1 MWLIWIAFL
10 IASFLLGSVP
20 SAYMIVKWRTGKDI
34 RELGS
39 GNVGATNAVRAVGK
53 LGYLSFVFDV
63 LKGFLPVFLASRY
76 VGYPLAAACGLAA
89 LLGHFFPPWLHFR
102 GGKGVSTAA
111 GIYFALAPLICLLGL
126 GLWFIL
132 VLAFGY
138 VSLASCVVLCCG
150 ALVTLIMGD
159 APFACFWIFSMT
171 AVLVSLRHSGNFRRL
186 AAGTERRSKIW
197 LPNLLKKI

>member
-1 MWLIWIAFL
+1 MRLAPMWVLFRSIPDESQQENADKQL
-10 IASFLLGSVP
+10 PPQVSDSDL
-20 SAYMIVKWRTGKDI
+20 
-34 RELGS
+34 ELC
-39 GNVGATNAVRAVGK
+39 R
-53 LGYLSFVFDV
+53 LSFVFDV

-171 AVLVSLRHSGNFRRL
+171 AVLVTLRHSGNFRRL

>member
-63 LKGFLPVFLASRY
+63 LKGFLPVFLASRWF
-76 VGYPLAAACGLAA
+76 GYPLAAACGLCA
-89 LLGHFFPPWLHFR
+89 LLGHFFPPWLQFR

-111 GIYFALAPLICLLGL
+111 GIYLALAPLTCLLGVGVWL
-126 GLWFIL
+126 IM

-138 VSLASCVVLCCG
+138 VSLASCTVLCLG
-150 ALVTLIMGD
+150 PIVILAAGSH
-159 APFACFWIFSMT
+159 PFACFWIFCMI
-171 AVLVSLRHSGNFRRL
+171 AALVTLRHSSNFRRL
-186 AAGTERRSKIW
+186 LTGTERRSKFW

>member
-89 LLGHFFPPWLHFR
+89 LLGHFFPPWLQFR

-111 GIYFALAPLICLLGL
+111 GIYLALAPLTCLLGVGVWL
-126 GLWFIL
+126 IM

-138 VSLASCVVLCCG
+138 VSLASCTVLCLG
-150 ALVTLIMGD
+150 PIVILAAGSH
-159 APFACFWIFSMT
+159 PFACFWIFCMI
-171 AVLVSLRHSGNFRRL
+171 AVLVTLRHSGNFRRL